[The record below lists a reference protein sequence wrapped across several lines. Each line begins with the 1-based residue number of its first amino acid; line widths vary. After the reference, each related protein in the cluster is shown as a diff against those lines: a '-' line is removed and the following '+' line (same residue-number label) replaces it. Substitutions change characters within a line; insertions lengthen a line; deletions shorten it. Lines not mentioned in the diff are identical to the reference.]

1 MVKHIAKDSFLAL
14 FLGLQT
20 PHAETVEV
28 RDPYAIVE
36 VKDPYAIVEVKDP
49 YKGGQELIFKHEQAE
64 KIYLNCVISK
74 SKGLAKIAWVAVNEL
89 CHKIAEQ
96 PSFWQKLKWG
106 N

>member
-1 MVKHIAKDSFLAL
+1 MDIFLVKHIAKVSFLAL

-20 PHAETVEV
+20 PHAETVKV
-28 RDPYAIVE
+28 RDPF
-36 VKDPYAIVEVKDP
+36 AIVEVKDP

-74 SKGLAKIAWVAVNEL
+74 SKGLAKIAWREMKEL